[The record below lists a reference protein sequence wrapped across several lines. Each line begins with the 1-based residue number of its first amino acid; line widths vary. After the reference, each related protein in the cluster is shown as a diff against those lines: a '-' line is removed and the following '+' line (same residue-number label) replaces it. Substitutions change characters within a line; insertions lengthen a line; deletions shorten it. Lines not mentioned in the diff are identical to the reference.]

1 MKQFTRPEFELLETT
16 SSENTG
22 RFKVEPLERGFG
34 NTLGNAIRR
43 TLLSSTPG
51 AAVFAIK
58 LDGAAHEFIS
68 LKGIVENVSRIIL
81 NIKKI
86 VIRVDTKMFEDD
98 EVAVL
103 ALKTSTVGEITAG
116 DIECP
121 AGVEILNKDLVICTI
136 SDGGKI
142 DMELY
147 AKNSRGYRSF
157 KDNTKEKTPS
167 SAAEVIS
174 IDSNY
179 SPIVNVSY
187 EVEPT
192 KIGKSIDLEKL
203 TIEVTTDGSVKPADA
218 ISTAAKI
225 LTDHLEFFVNLNESI
240 RDLTTIGAASE
251 EDEKEL
257 DREIEDLD
265 FTQRSLNCLKKA
277 GINTLRDL
285 VSRSEE
291 EIQEIRNLGRKSFKE
306 IKEKVA
312 QLQLSFKID

>member
-1 MKQFTRPEFELLETT
+1 MKQFTRPEFELLDNNG
-16 SSENTG
+16 SANNG

-58 LDGAAHEFIS
+58 LEGAAHEFIS
-68 LKGIVENVSRIIL
+68 LQGIVENVSRIIL
-81 NIKKI
+81 NIKQLVVRIDEKI
-86 VIRVDTKMFEDD
+86 FGDE
-98 EVAVL
+98 EVATL
-103 ALKTSTVGEITAG
+103 ELKASTVGAITAG
-116 DIECP
+116 DIVCP
-121 AGVEILNKDLVICTI
+121 AGVEILNKDLIICTI
-136 SDGGKI
+136 SDGGKVN
-142 DMELY
+142 MELY

-157 KDNTKEKTPS
+157 KENKREKTPA

-179 SPIVNVSY
+179 SPIVNVNY
-187 EVEPT
+187 NVDVT

-203 TIEVTTDGSVKPADA
+203 IIDITTDGSVKPTDA
-218 ISTAAKI
+218 IASAAKI

-240 RDLTTIGAASE
+240 KELATIGAASE

-277 GINTLRDL
+277 GVNTLRDL
-285 VSRSEE
+285 VSRTEE

-312 QLQLSFKID
+312 QLQLTFKLD